1 MTRALAALLFLAL
14 DPGHAL
20 GAVPADTLIDVGG
33 RDLEIV
39 IRRGVEPVAI
49 VFENGGGATFADWE
63 AVPDSIAARTGATVV
78 TYNRAG
84 LGRSD
89 LGPETLTP
97 VEPIGDLSLKGF
109 HRPVPAFSVTG
120 LKTS

>member
-63 AVPDSIAARTGATVV
+63 AVPDSIAARTGPAANSRLLNSVSPLPT
-78 TYNRAG
+78 
-84 LGRSD
+84 
-89 LGPETLTP
+89 
-97 VEPIGDLSLKGF
+97 GF
-109 HRPVPAFSVTG
+109 HTG
-120 LKTS
+120 YACSPR